1 MDRFEEM
8 RTFVRVVDTG
18 SFIEAA
24 RCMNAARSAVSR
36 RVADLEARLGVQ
48 LLKRTT
54 RRVSLT
60 EAGQLF
66 YQRCQRILADLEDS
80 ERAVASEHREIQGLI
95 RIATPLSFGLRHLSP
110 VLDEFLSQH
119 PALRVDLN
127 LNDSMINL
135 MAEDIDLGIRIGKL
149 QDSSMMARRLA
160 SINLLVCASPA
171 YLAEFGEPQ
180 TPEALAQH
188 QGLDYSNVPEGQ
200 LWQFKDSS
208 GKTSAV
214 KLSYRMRANNGDV
227 LLKAAIDGLGV
238 LVTPSFIAHEAI
250 RSRQLKPILCDYS
263 IGSSNIYAI
272 YPAQRHLPHRV
283 RALIDFL
290 AQRFASNP
298 YWNNLGLDQVDSI

>member
-24 RCMNAARSAVSR
+24 RRMHAARSAVSR

-66 YQRCQRILADLEDS
+66 YHRCQRILADLEDS
-80 ERAVASEHREIQGLI
+80 EQAVASEHREIQGLI

-110 VLDEFLSQH
+110 VLDEFLVQH

-160 SINLLVCASPA
+160 SINVVACASPA
-171 YLAEFGEPQ
+171 YLAEYGEPQ
-180 TPEALAQH
+180 TPEQLAQH

-208 GKTSAV
+208 GKTTAV
-214 KLSYRMRANNGDV
+214 KLPYRMRANNGDV

-250 RSRQLKPILCDYS
+250 RNGQLKPILCDYS
-263 IGSSNIYAI
+263 TGSSNIYAI

-298 YWNNLGLDQVDSI
+298 YWNNLGLDRADDI